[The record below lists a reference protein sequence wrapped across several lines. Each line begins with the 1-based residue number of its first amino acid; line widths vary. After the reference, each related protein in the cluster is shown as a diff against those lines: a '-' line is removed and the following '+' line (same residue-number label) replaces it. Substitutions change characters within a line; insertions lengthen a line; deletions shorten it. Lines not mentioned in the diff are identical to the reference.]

1 MSFDSVVLLELSSE
15 GKMEVTIKRSS
26 DGVPRFSGEPELL
39 PMYREEALQYMMTL
53 EMTQRYLAGPRLA
66 KELTGVARM
75 AIRTRTTQDPQWLAH
90 PRGTYTL
97 LEYLESFLAK
107 PTLVEASRF
116 IMKFFYN
123 MRRRKGE
130 TMTAWIARH
139 AEASQALRKVQ
150 KEYGSREMP
159 PRSWTGRSPCSHS
172 GPAYSSSRGGSRP
185 TDTGRDDAT
194 ENEEVLEEEEASR
207 S

>member
-26 DGVPRFSGEPELL
+26 DGVPQFSGEPELQ

-53 EMTQRYLAGPRLA
+53 EMHKRYLAGPAWPRSSQGLRVWQSERERL
-66 KELTGVARM
+66 
-75 AIRTRTTQDPQWLAH
+75 RTPSGWRILEK
-90 PRGTYTL
+90 TYTL
-97 LEYLESFLAK
+97 LEYLASFLVK

-139 AEASQALRKVQ
+139 AEALWEASQALRQVQ

-159 PRSWTGRSPCSHS
+159 PRSWTGRSSWSHS
-172 GPAYSSSRGGSRP
+172 GPAYSPSRGGSRP

-194 ENEEVLEEEEASR
+194 ENEEVLEEE
-207 S
+207 